1 MKIKVDFQLS
11 NQFNCLEQLIFKFVI
26 NGFVD
31 IKQMVEILPLFSDVV
46 IANGIKHLVN
56 QQILLAKKE
65 IGELTVSSPLHAI
78 ITKCHD
84 KAFELKMPDEFASFL
99 NNGNSILL
107 DNYDRNSFVL
117 KKAIL
122 SELIPEVS
130 LGMYINSI
138 DFVLYSKK
146 GISNE

>member
-1 MKIKVDFQLS
+1 MP
-11 NQFNCLEQLIFKFVI
+11 
-26 NGFVD
+26 
-31 IKQMVEILPLFSDVV
+31 ILVSF
-46 IANGIKHLVN
+46 IVN
-56 QQILLAKKE
+56 IL
-65 IGELTVSSPLHAI
+65 T
-78 ITKCHD
+78 
-84 KAFELKMPDEFASFL
+84 L
-99 NNGNSILL
+99 NPRFYKLDGTTYCL